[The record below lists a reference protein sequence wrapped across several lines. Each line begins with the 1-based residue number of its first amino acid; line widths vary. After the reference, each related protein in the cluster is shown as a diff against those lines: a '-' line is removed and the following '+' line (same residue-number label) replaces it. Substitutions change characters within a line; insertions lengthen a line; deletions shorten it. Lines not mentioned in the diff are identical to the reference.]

1 MPTSEVQCAIAAL
14 GRATQSGD
22 QSRVDAARQGLV
34 TAKIAQ
40 YVERELAKAPPLT
53 DEQKTRLA
61 TLLRAEK

>member
-22 QSRVDAARQGLV
+22 PARVDSARQSLV

-61 TLLRAEK
+61 TLLRTEK